1 MATKLSST
9 FPQKV
14 RSQGRIVIPMLVRSG
29 LKIKDG
35 DTVIVTVQNST
46 QKIT

>member
-1 MATKLSST
+1 MATTNTSST

-14 RSQGRIVIPMLVRSG
+14 RSQGRIVIPLLVRSG

-35 DTVIVTVQNST
+35 DNIIVTVQKT
-46 QKIT
+46 KEVK